1 MADEGGVSIVRREGS
16 SAPSESWT
24 WKSRRTVRSCVS
36 APRSFERPPAS
47 PRRRVRRRWASWT
60 ASFVSVWSSSWRT
73 ERSTRPSWQSSH
85 TPRSRAWR
93 SVREN
98 DGYDVEY
105 WPRTTCVVKT
115 VDETIVG

>member
-1 MADEGGVSIVRREGS
+1 M
-16 SAPSESWT
+16 
-24 WKSRRTVRSCVS
+24 S

-60 ASFVSVWSSSWRT
+60 ASFVSVCSSSWRT